1 MEFINFY
8 RTGPDKPLFTADDSE
23 IRKVYE
29 RKRWSVFLSITIGY
43 GLFYLCRL
51 SLSVTKKPMLDE
63 GVLSASQMG
72 IIGSALFFTYAF
84 GKLTNGFLADRSNIR
99 KFISTGLLISAIVN
113 LVIGFNTLFWL
124 FVVLWGVNGWFQS
137 MGSAPSVVS
146 ISHWFSNRER
156 GTRYGIWSIG
166 HSIGEGLTFVG
177 TAFVVSALGWRWG
190 FWGPGIVCVFVAIA
204 LYIFMSDRPQT
215 YGLPPV
221 ADYKDDHS
229 AGPPRDES
237 IRELQL
243 EVIKN
248 PAVWIL
254 GLASACMYVAR
265 YAVNNWAILFLQEA
279 KGYTL
284 VEAGSILSAY
294 PIMGILGAA
303 ASGVVSDRLFNA
315 RRNPPALIF
324 GLMQIG
330 SLCAFCF
337 IPPGHVWLD
346 VLSMAVFGFALGA
359 LLCYLG
365 GLMAVDLCS
374 KRASGAAMGLIGMF
388 SYLGAAFQ
396 DWMSGYLIDAGR
408 TMVDG
413 VAVYDFDRVVLFW
426 IGASVLSLVLAA
438 MVWNAKAKD

>member
-1 MEFINFY
+1 MGFFDLY
-8 RTGPDKPLFTADDSE
+8 KTGPDKPLISNDDAE

-99 KFISTGLLISAIVN
+99 KFISTGLLVSAIVN

-146 ISHWFSNRER
+146 ISQWFSDRER

-204 LYIFMSDRPQT
+204 MYIFMSDRPQT

-229 AGPPRDES
+229 AGPPREDS

-279 KGYTL
+279 KGYAL
-284 VEAGSILSAY
+284 VEAGSVLSAY
-294 PIMGILGAA
+294 PIMGVFGAA
-303 ASGVVSDRLFNA
+303 ASGIVSDRWFNA

-324 GLMQIG
+324 GLMQTG

-346 VLSMAVFGFALGA
+346 TLSMAVFGFALGA

-408 TMVDG
+408 TMVNG
-413 VAVYDFDRVVLFW
+413 VAVYDFDRAVLFW

-438 MVWNAKAKD
+438 MVWRVKAKD